1 MMWPNVALQKGETLK
16 RKRTQIFSA
25 GTQKAAHTAVQIGL
39 CGRPFL
45 VWAAPFGRWCVCR
58 VPVRPYASK
67 ESMRQM
73 SSWRECTPHF
83 LYTWFTCVFAVPSE
97 MQSCW
102 VM

>member
-25 GTQKAAHTAVQIGL
+25 GTQKAARTAVQIGL

-45 VWAAPFGRWCVCR
+45 VWAVSFGRWCVCR
-58 VPVRPYASK
+58 VPVRRYASK

-73 SSWRECTPHF
+73 SS
-83 LYTWFTCVFAVPSE
+83 
-97 MQSCW
+97 
-102 VM
+102 

>member
-1 MMWPNVALQKGETLK
+1 MWPNVALQKGETLK

-25 GTQKAAHTAVQIGL
+25 GTQKAARTAAQIGL

-45 VWAAPFGRWCVCR
+45 VWAASFGRQFV
-58 VPVRPYASK
+58 PYASK

-97 MQSCW
+97 IQSCW

>member
-1 MMWPNVALQKGETLK
+1 MWPNVALQKGETLK

-25 GTQKAAHTAVQIGL
+25 GTQKAARTAAQIGL

-45 VWAAPFGRWCVCR
+45 VWAAPFGRQSA
-58 VPVRPYASK
+58 PYASK

>member
-25 GTQKAAHTAVQIGL
+25 GTQKAARTAVQIGL
-39 CGRPFL
+39 CGRLFL
-45 VWAAPFGRWCVCR
+45 VWAVSFGHRLAFRAPPRR
-58 VPVRPYASK
+58 YASK